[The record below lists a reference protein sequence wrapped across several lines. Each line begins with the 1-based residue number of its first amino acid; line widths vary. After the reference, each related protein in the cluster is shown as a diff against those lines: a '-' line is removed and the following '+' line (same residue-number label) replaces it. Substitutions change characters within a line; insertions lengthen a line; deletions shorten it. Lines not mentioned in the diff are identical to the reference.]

1 MHDVVVTGEGTLDCD
16 AENGDWWVTPKIKRI
31 AWRPRAVAAVDSEN
45 ICLHGITV
53 QNSYSWTIHPIFV
66 KHLDLLN
73 FNINNPYNAPN
84 TDGIDPESC
93 EYIRIIGVNIHV
105 GDDCIAM
112 KASKVFLG
120 MKLKKSCEH
129 TVIRNC
135 LLDKGHGGIVIGSEM
150 SGGVK
155 DMVVTQCLMDHTD
168 RGLRVKTRRGR
179 GNTAVIDGLVFRNV
193 EMRGVKAPFVIN
205 MFYFCDPDGKSDYVQ
220 SHEPLPLD
228 DATPRLGSLTM
239 ENITATDAEYA
250 GCWFSGL
257 PEQPVEKVEM
267 NNVSISFAENA
278 GAGHAA
284 MMCGAAECSKLAIWA
299 ENVKEIHFH
308 NVKLEG
314 YAGERLNFINVGSF
328 KED

>member
-1 MHDVVVTGEGTLDCD
+1 
-16 AENGDWWVTPKIKRI
+16 
-31 AWRPRAVAAVDSEN
+31 
-45 ICLHGITV
+45 
-53 QNSYSWTIHPIFV
+53 
-66 KHLDLLN
+66 
-73 FNINNPYNAPN
+73 
-84 TDGIDPESC
+84 
-93 EYIRIIGVNIHV
+93 
-105 GDDCIAM
+105 
-112 KASKVFLG
+112 
-120 MKLKKSCEH
+120 
-129 TVIRNC
+129 
-135 LLDKGHGGIVIGSEM
+135 
-150 SGGVK
+150 
-155 DMVVTQCLMDHTD
+155 
-168 RGLRVKTRRGR
+168 
-179 GNTAVIDGLVFRNV
+179 
-193 EMRGVKAPFVIN
+193 